1 MHSDELKPN
10 ITIYGP
16 LFPEPV
22 QVIVTLTMGSGV
34 KLVGKGVRS
43 NTVYEPILSQDQL
56 GFIPLPD
63 R

>member
-1 MHSDELKPN
+1 MEAEELKPN
-10 ITIYGP
+10 ITVYGP

-22 QVIVTLTMGSGV
+22 QVIITLSIGSGV

-56 GFIPLPD
+56 RTSLA
-63 R
+63 